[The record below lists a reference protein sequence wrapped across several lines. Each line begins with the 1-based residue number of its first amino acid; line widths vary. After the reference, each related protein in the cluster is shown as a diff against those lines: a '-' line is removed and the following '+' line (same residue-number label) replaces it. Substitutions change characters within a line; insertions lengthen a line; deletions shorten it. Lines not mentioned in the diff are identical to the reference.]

1 MRTTFVTAIVLLG
14 VIGSAVAIT
23 WTNHVRRSLFGE
35 LDQIDAERDRIQI
48 EWGQL
53 QIEQST
59 WAESDRIEGVASE
72 KLDLHASRASSTVIV
87 VAE

>member
-14 VIGSAVAIT
+14 VIGSAVANT

-35 LDQIDAERDRIQI
+35 LDRIDAERDQIQV
-48 EWGQL
+48 EWGRL

-59 WAESDRIEGVASE
+59 WADSDRIERVASE
-72 KLDLHASRASSTVIV
+72 KLDLHASRASSAVIV

>member
-1 MRTTFVTAIVLLG
+1 MRTTVVMFVLLLA
-14 VIGSAVAIT
+14 VIASAVAIT

-35 LDQIDAERDRIQI
+35 LDQIDAERDRLQVD
-48 EWGQL
+48 WGRL

-59 WAESDRIEGVASE
+59 WAESERIERAAAE
-72 KLDLHASRASSTVIV
+72 KLDLHASRAESAVIV